1 MVLFPRAKI
10 NIGLQVIARRPD
22 GFHDINTLFYPLPFC
37 DVLEIVEAKKTSLHV
52 SGLPVEGAS
61 DDNLCIKAYRLMQ
74 QHHHLPP
81 VAIYLHKMIPT
92 GGGLGGGSS
101 DASHTLRALDALFGL
116 QLTEKSLM
124 SLAATLGSDCAFFIQ
139 QKPAL
144 AEGRGEILHP
154 ASLDLSGYYILLM
167 KPPVHISTADA
178 YAQIKPQKPAQA
190 LAQII
195 HSPITAWRGNVKND
209 FETTV
214 FTSHPELAGVKA
226 QCYAQGAVYA
236 SMSGSGATLF
246 GLFDDENTWQA
257 ARQTLPHII
266 FACKL

>member
-1 MVLFPRAKI
+1 VVLFPRAKI

-37 DVLEIVEAKKTSLHV
+37 DVLEVVEAKKTSLHV

-61 DDNLCIKAYRLMQ
+61 DDNLCIKAYRVMQ
-74 QHHHLPP
+74 QHYHLPP
-81 VAIYLHKMIPT
+81 VAMYLHKMIPA

-101 DASHTLRALDALFGL
+101 DDSHTLMALNTLFGL
-116 QLTEKSLM
+116 QLTGKSLM
-124 SLAATLGSDCAFFIQ
+124 SHAATLGSDCAFFIQ

-154 ASLDLSGYYILLM
+154 ASLGLSGYYIVLI
-167 KPPVHISTADA
+167 KPLVHVSTAEA

-195 HSPITAWRGNVKND
+195 QLPITAWRGNVKND
-209 FETTV
+209 FEATV
-214 FTSHPELAGVKA
+214 FMSHPELADIKA

-246 GLFDDENTWQA
+246 GLFDAENTWQA
-257 ARQTLPHII
+257 AQKALPHII
-266 FACKL
+266 FACRL